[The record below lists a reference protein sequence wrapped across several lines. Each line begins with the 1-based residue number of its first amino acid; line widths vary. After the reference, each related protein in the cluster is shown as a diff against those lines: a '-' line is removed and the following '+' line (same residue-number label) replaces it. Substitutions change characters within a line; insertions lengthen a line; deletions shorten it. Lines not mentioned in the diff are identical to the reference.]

1 MAGRR
6 EVAWLVGWWS
16 GGAAMHA
23 CWLESGVE
31 LLGVWPWVRLSM
43 VGGLSLA

>member
-1 MAGRR
+1 MAERR

-16 GGAAMHA
+16 GGAGAQS

-31 LLGVWPWVRLSM
+31 LLGGVAL
-43 VGGLSLA
+43 GLTEHGRRS